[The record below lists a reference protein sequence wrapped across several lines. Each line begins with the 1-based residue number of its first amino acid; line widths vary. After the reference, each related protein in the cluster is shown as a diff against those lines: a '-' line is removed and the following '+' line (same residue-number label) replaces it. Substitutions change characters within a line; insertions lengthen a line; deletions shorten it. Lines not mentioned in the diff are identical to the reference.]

1 MPVKWSA
8 VEPKC
13 PQLLPFDVFHDQ
25 WSNKDHGSQDHQQSK
40 KKDDPGCH
48 GCSLLVH
55 VKVTGAPPLRSQNL
69 AHLNEKK
76 NQAVGADT
84 YIIRV
89 SQPPSSTANLYHRQ
103 INQSHSFQDNMNEWL
118 QICWC
123 FYIERRTVY
132 SLQRWPL
139 LSKLRLTVL
148 LKGTVV
154 IVYGSHFCSIIHT
167 DYKTWPCAT
176 EVQQLNTYYCQVKHW
191 EHLNN

>member
-55 VKVTGAPPLRSQNL
+55 VKVTGAPPLCSHYL
-69 AHLNEKK
+69 A
-76 NQAVGADT
+76 QAVGTDT

-167 DYKTWPCAT
+167 DYQTWPCAT